1 MTITPNEFEK
11 RFPGRRKPISAK
23 FAGQWIAWDSNRD
36 EVVAHGA
43 SAAQVR
49 RDACAAGHADP
60 ILQKIPRGPFVGG
73 A

>member
-43 SAAQVR
+43 S
-49 RDACAAGHADP
+49 P
-60 ILQKIPRGPFVGG
+60 
-73 A
+73 